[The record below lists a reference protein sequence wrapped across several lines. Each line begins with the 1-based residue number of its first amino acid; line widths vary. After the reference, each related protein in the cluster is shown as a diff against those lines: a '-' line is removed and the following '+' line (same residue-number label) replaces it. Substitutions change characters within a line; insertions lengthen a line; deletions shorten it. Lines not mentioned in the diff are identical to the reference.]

1 MATNAVARI
10 RVRYG
15 RLAEFSSAMERVV
28 PIMADRGWTLLA
40 SYQTLIGN
48 FHDVYDIWELPSA
61 DGIAEDLRAAT
72 MDPRFAGV
80 GEALASSVESETL
93 NVVAKTPFS
102 P

>member
-10 RVRYG
+10 NVRYG
-15 RLAEFSSAMERVV
+15 RLAQFSGAMERLL

-48 FHDVYDIWELPSA
+48 FHEVYDIWELPSA
-61 DGIAEDLRAAT
+61 DGIAADMLAAS

-80 GEALASSVESETL
+80 GEALAESVESETL
-93 NVVAKTPFS
+93 SVVAPTPFS